1 MLATNRIPPQANY
14 KTPNTAI
21 HWDEYNMRVPTQV
34 EEFKTRHAS
43 GKRLV
48 SLYAMKPSSLF
59 K

>member
-1 MLATNRIPPQANY
+1 MFATNSIPPQANY

-34 EEFKTRHAS
+34 EEFKTRHVS

-48 SLYAMKPSSLF
+48 SLYAMKPSLL
-59 K
+59 